1 MRNRFN
7 INESEKNRIRKLHGM
22 KVLNEVS
29 ELGVDLETELDM
41 DLSNVSQNESDWEKD
56 NWDELDDE
64 QKETFRTHDEFKDL
78 EEDEVKEKY
87 NNMDKGP
94 LRDIIKNIV
103 SWFRKLIG
111 KDKDEYVRTPL
122 PENSP
127 FKKIEGE
134 IFKGVGK
141 SSLYNM
147 ADKQA
152 ELFAAAE
159 AWKAAGLTGN
169 VNRNIIPM
177 WEVEAPT
184 RKEKRNAVIKV
195 DDNGD
200 KVGQYDAKGG
210 MYVVTRYYEIR

>member
-7 INESEKNRIRKLHGM
+7 INESEKNRIRTLHGM

-29 ELGVDLETELDM
+29 ELGIDLETELDV

-64 QKETFRTHDEFKDL
+64 QKETFKTHDEFKDL

-200 KVGQYDAKGG
+200 KVGQYDAG

>member
-7 INESEKNRIRKLHGM
+7 INESEKNRIRGLHGM
-22 KVLNEVS
+22 KTINEVAT
-29 ELGVDLETELDM
+29 LGVDLETELDV

-87 NNMDKGP
+87 NNMEKAP
-94 LRDIIKNIV
+94 LREIIKNIV
-103 SWFRKLIG
+103 SWFRGLFK
-111 KDKDEYVRTPL
+111 KDEDEYVGTPL
-122 PENSP
+122 PETSP

-147 ADKQA
+147 AVISAKKDATVKI
-152 ELFAAAE
+152 L
-159 AWKAAGLTGN
+159 KAAGVLDSFEGN
-169 VNRNIIPM
+169 VPM
-177 WEVEAPT
+177 FQVE
-184 RKEKRNAVIKV
+184 RGEDGRRGVKQI
-195 DDNGD
+195 D
-200 KVGQYDAKGG
+200 G
-210 MYVVTRYYEIR
+210 MYINTQYWKVHQI

>member
-64 QKETFRTHDEFKDL
+64 QKETFRAHDEFKDL

-87 NNMDKGP
+87 NNMEKGP

-103 SWFRKLIG
+103 SWFRRLFG
-111 KDKDEYVRTPL
+111 KDKDEYTKSKMSEDSV
-122 PENSP
+122 

-141 SSLYNM
+141 SYNPTL
-147 ADKQA
+147 ASTTA
-152 ELFAAAE
+152 EYVAAAKI
-159 AWKAAGLTGN
+159 WKAAGLSGD
-169 VNRNIIPM
+169 VDRMKVPM
-177 WEVEAPT
+177 FQVERPKDRRSEA
-184 RKEKRNAVIKV
+184 RRGVKKI
-195 DDNGD
+195 D
-200 KVGQYDAKGG
+200 G
-210 MYVVTRYYEIR
+210 MYINTQYWKVHQV